1 MLIAFIE
8 NAFKYGVST
17 EKESEIKVNIDI
29 IEQNLN
35 LSIQNDKVTKFSST
49 IGTESKTLLK
59 GLIIHITTIYLKIND
74 KENYYSVQLSIKL

>member
-1 MLIAFIE
+1 MPTVKEVKKQEIEPLLFNSISCE

-29 IEQNLN
+29 IEQNLT

-49 IGTESKTLLK
+49 IGTGIKTLLK
-59 GLIIHITTIYLKIND
+59 SLIIHITTAIF
-74 KENYYSVQLSIKL
+74 